1 MNRSSHGHGGRS
13 YLLERWMYVQ
23 RLALQPDI
31 YQELVQS
38 LAPSI
43 REWSKVKKWVCMLFG
58 ENSKGVQVGT
68 HHKNHV
74 TR

>member
-38 LAPSI
+38 FAPSI
-43 REWSKVKKWVCMLFG
+43 RQWSKVKK
-58 ENSKGVQVGT
+58 GVLDFS
-68 HHKNHV
+68 NI
-74 TR
+74 